1 MQIFQNIKET
11 IPSLKGCVLTIGN
24 FDGVHLGHQKMIRQ
38 VKDIA
43 KEQNM
48 PSAVMSFEPH
58 PRDFFSQGRP
68 QEKRLSTADEKRE
81 LFETLGL
88 DYYFELPF
96 NETLASMSGTE
107 FIEQIL
113 IEWAKA
119 KYIVVGENFYFGKG
133 KSGSVSLLREYETKG
148 FFTVQIP
155 DYARDQNG
163 EIISSTYIRNCIN
176 EGNIEKAKSLLGHP
190 IQN

>member
-1 MQIFQNIKET
+1 MHTFQNIKET
-11 IPSLKGCVLTIGN
+11 IPNLKGCVLTIGN

-58 PRDFFSQGRP
+58 PRDYFSHGQSN
-68 QEKRLSTADEKRE
+68 EKRLSTADEKRK
-81 LFETLGL
+81 LFDSMGL
-88 DYYFELPF
+88 DYYFELTF
-96 NETLASMSGTE
+96 NEDLASMSGTE

-119 KYIVVGENFYFGKG
+119 NYIVVGDNFYFGKG
-133 KSGSVSLLREYETKG
+133 KSGSVTLLREYEAKG

-163 EIISSTYIRNCIN
+163 EIISSTYIRDCLAA
-176 EGNIEKAKSLLGHP
+176 GDFEKAKSLLGHP